1 MFEDMSLPADLVALP
16 TMPFDAR
23 PADMPLDVEE
33 CRTALWL
40 HRGNITMAAN
50 TLKVSSIRLRNFV
63 QNSPRLSREVNEAR
77 EQLQDQAE
85 DVIYEALS
93 DTTDPSRR
101 DSAAKFVLTNLG
113 ASRGFGQKNASVNL
127 NMPKGGKMTISW
139 DDGTSI
145 GEDQPPTIEGEVV
158 NG

>member
-1 MFEDMSLPADLVALP
+1 MSLPADLISLP
-16 TMPFDAR
+16 TMPWDAR
-23 PADMPLDVEE
+23 PSDMPLNIEE

-40 HRGNITMAAN
+40 HRGNITQAAN
-50 TLKVSSIRLRNFV
+50 TLKVSSQRLRTFV

-93 DTTDPSRR
+93 DSTDPSRR

-113 ASRGFGQKNASVNL
+113 ASRGFGQKGPAVNL

-145 GEDQPPTIEGEVV
+145 GSDEPPTIEGEVV
-158 NG
+158 NDS